1 MFEGGLDLV
10 SDAFSLVVCT
20 FEPIWIQSSSAGVCV
35 NVVEIVRH
43 VCLWLCGVGR
53 SCFGVSAGSVDLCGV
68 ARRVN

>member
-1 MFEGGLDLV
+1 MGCEKLLLLFEGGLDLV

-43 VCLWLCGVGR
+43 VCGCVVWAGVVL
-53 SCFGVSAGSVDLCGV
+53 VSHQGL
-68 ARRVN
+68 